1 VAETLGL
8 VGLGLLV
15 GAFGTLI
22 GAGGGFLL
30 VPALLLLYPH
40 DSPALVTG
48 ISLAVVFFNASSGSL
63 AYARMGRVDFKS
75 GLMFA
80 AATIP
85 GAVLGAMAT
94 AHIPRRTF
102 DLVFGILMTA
112 GSIYLI
118 WRPTR
123 TGKDGP
129 PARVSGHFRRHLV
142 ERDGTAHDFGYSP
155 ALGIGIS
162 VVVGF
167 VSSLL
172 GIGGGI
178 IHVPVLSQLLGFPVH
193 IATATSH
200 FVLAVMALAGSL
212 VHLATGAL
220 RPGLGRIGAIAVG
233 VIVGAQA
240 GAALSNRVRGVWII
254 RGLAVALGFAG
265 LRILLAAL

>member
-1 VAETLGL
+1 MAEILGL
-8 VGLGLLV
+8 IGLGLLV

-48 ISLAVVFFNASSGSL
+48 ISLAVVFFNASSGSF

-80 AATIP
+80 TATIP

-94 AHIPRRTF
+94 THLPRRTF
-102 DLVFGILMTA
+102 DLMFGILLTA
-112 GSIYLI
+112 GAIYLI
-118 WRPTR
+118 WRPVR
-123 TGKDGP
+123 TGSDGLR
-129 PARVSGHFRRHLV
+129 ARVTGQFHRLLV
-142 ERDGTAHDFGYSP
+142 ERDGTAHEFGYNP
-155 ALGIGIS
+155 LVGIGIS

-167 VSSLL
+167 LSSLL

-200 FVLAVMALAGSL
+200 FTLAIMALAGSL
-212 VHLATGAL
+212 VHLANGELT
-220 RPGLGRIGAIAVG
+220 PGLGRIAALGVG
-233 VIVGAQA
+233 VLVGAQA
-240 GAALSNRVRGVWII
+240 GAALSSRVHGVWIM
-254 RGLAVALGFAG
+254 RGLAIALGFVG
-265 LRILLAAL
+265 LRILLGGL

>member
-1 VAETLGL
+1 MLETVGLAGLGL
-8 VGLGLLV
+8 VV

-40 DSPALVTG
+40 DSPALITG
-48 ISLAVVFFNASSGSL
+48 MSLAVVFFNAGSGSF

-94 AHIPRRTF
+94 ARLDRRTF
-102 DLVFGILMTA
+102 DLLFGVLLTLGA
-112 GSIYLI
+112 AYLI
-118 WRPTR
+118 WRPIR
-123 TGKDGP
+123 TGEEP
-129 PARVSGHFRRHLV
+129 LRRRPTGHFERFLV
-142 ERDGTAHDFGYSP
+142 EKDGTAHHFTYNP
-155 ALGIGIS
+155 VLGIGIS

-178 IHVPVLSQLLGFPVH
+178 VHVPVLSQLLDFPVH

-200 FVLAVMALAGSL
+200 FTLSIMALAGSL
-212 VHLATGAL
+212 VHLASGAL
-220 RPGLGRIGAIAVG
+220 APGLGRIAALAVG
-233 VIVGAQA
+233 VMVGAQL
-240 GAALSNRVRGVWII
+240 GARLSSRVHGVWIM
-254 RGLAVALGFAG
+254 RGLAIALGFVG
-265 LRILLAAL
+265 LRILLGVV

>member
-1 VAETLGL
+1 MLELLGL
-8 VGLGLLV
+8 VVLGLLV

-48 ISLAVVFFNASSGSL
+48 ISLAVVFFNAGSGSV

-75 GLMFA
+75 GMMFS

-94 AHIPRRTF
+94 AHLPRRTF
-102 DLVFGILMTA
+102 DLLFGLLLTA
-112 GSIYLI
+112 GSAYLI
-118 WRPTR
+118 WRPIR
-123 TGKDGP
+123 TGEEDP
-129 PARVSGHFRRHLV
+129 RAHPSGHFHRHLV
-142 ERDGTAHDFGYSP
+142 ERDGTVHDYTYNP
-155 ALGIGIS
+155 VLGIGIS

-167 VSSLL
+167 ISSLL

-178 IHVPVLSQLLGFPVH
+178 VHVPVLSHLLDFPVH

-200 FVLAVMALAGSL
+200 FTLSIMALAGSL
-212 VHLATGAL
+212 VHVASGAL
-220 RPGLGRIGAIAVG
+220 APGVGRIAALAAG
-233 VIVGAQA
+233 VIVGAQV
-240 GAALSNRVRGVWII
+240 GAALSNRVHGVWIM
-254 RGLAVALGFAG
+254 RGLAIALGFVG
-265 LRILLAAL
+265 LRILVMAL

>member
-1 VAETLGL
+1 MLET
-8 VGLGLLV
+8 VGLAALGMFV

-48 ISLAVVFFNASSGSL
+48 ISLAVVFFNAGSGSF

-80 AATIP
+80 TATIP
-85 GAVLGAMAT
+85 GAVLGAMT
-94 AHIPRRTF
+94 TTVLPRRVF
-102 DLVFGILMTA
+102 DLIFGLLLTA
-112 GSIYLI
+112 GAAYLLR
-118 WRPTR
+118 RPMR
-123 TGKDGP
+123 TGADGP
-129 PARVSGHFRRHLV
+129 RARVTGHFRRHLV
-142 ERDGTAHDFGYSP
+142 ERDGTAHDFGYDP
-155 ALGIGIS
+155 IVGIGIS

-167 VSSLL
+167 LSSLL

-200 FVLAVMALAGSL
+200 FTLAIMALAGSL
-212 VHLATGAL
+212 VHVADGRLTPAL
-220 RPGLGRIGAIAVG
+220 G
-233 VIVGAQA
+233 VIAPLAAGVLVGAQV
-240 GAALSNRVRGVWII
+240 GARLSSRVHGVWIM
-254 RGLAVALGFAG
+254 RGLAAALGFVG
-265 LRILLAAL
+265 LRILVAAL

>member
-1 VAETLGL
+1 VAETIGL
-8 VGLGLLV
+8 VGLGLVV
-15 GAFGTLI
+15 GTFGTLI

-30 VPALLLLYPH
+30 VPVLLLLYPH
-40 DSPALVTG
+40 DSPALITG
-48 ISLAVVFFNASSGSL
+48 MSLAVVFFNAGSGSF

-85 GAVLGAMAT
+85 GAVLGAMVT
-94 AHIPRRTF
+94 AQLDRRTF
-102 DLVFGILMTA
+102 DLLFGVLMTA
-112 GSIYLI
+112 GSIYLL
-118 WRPTR
+118 WRPVR
-123 TGKDGP
+123 TGSDGP
-129 PARVSGHFRRHLV
+129 VARISGHFHRILV
-142 ERDGTAHDFGYSP
+142 ERDGTAHEFGYNP

-200 FVLAVMALAGSL
+200 FTLSIMALAGSL
-212 VHLATGAL
+212 VHLVSGAL
-220 RPGLGRIGAIAVG
+220 APGLGRIAALAVG
-233 VIVGAQA
+233 VMVGAQA
-240 GAALSNRVRGVWII
+240 GARLSRRVHGVWIM
-254 RGLAVALGFAG
+254 RGLAIALGFVG
-265 LRILLAAL
+265 LRILLGAV

>member
-1 VAETLGL
+1 MAEFLGL
-8 VGLGLLV
+8 VGLGLVV

-30 VPALLLLYPH
+30 VPALLLLYPN

-48 ISLAVVFFNASSGSL
+48 ISLAVVFFNAGSGSF
-63 AYARMGRVDFKS
+63 AYARMGRVDFRS

-80 AATIP
+80 SATIP
-85 GAVLGAMAT
+85 GAVLGAMT
-94 AHIPRRTF
+94 TTVLPRRTF
-102 DLVFGILMTA
+102 DLIFGALLTA
-112 GSIYLI
+112 GAAYLA
-118 WRPTR
+118 WRPVR
-123 TGKDGP
+123 TGDDGL
-129 PARVSGHFRRHLV
+129 PARVAGRFHRRIV
-142 ERDGTAHDFGYSP
+142 ERDGTVHDFAYSP

-167 VSSLL
+167 ISSLL

-200 FVLAVMALAGSL
+200 FTLAIMALAGSL
-212 VHLATGAL
+212 VHVANGRLVPALAVIAPL
-220 RPGLGRIGAIAVG
+220 AVG
-233 VIVGAQA
+233 VLVGAQI
-240 GAALSNRVRGVWII
+240 GARLSSRVHGVWIM
-254 RGLAVALGFAG
+254 RGLAVALAFVG

>member
-1 VAETLGL
+1 MIETLGL
-8 VGLGLLV
+8 AVLGVVV

-30 VPALLLLYPH
+30 VPVLLLLYPH

-48 ISLAVVFFNASSGSL
+48 MSLAVVFFNASSGSL

-75 GLMFA
+75 GLMFS

-94 AHIPRRTF
+94 AHLPRRTF
-102 DLVFGILMTA
+102 DLIFGLLLTA
-112 GSIYLI
+112 GSIYLV
-118 WRPTR
+118 WRPIR
-123 TGKDGP
+123 TGKDAP
-129 PARVSGHFRRHLV
+129 QARVSGHFHRHLV
-142 ERDGTAHDFGYSP
+142 DCDGTVHDFGFNP
-155 ALGIGIS
+155 LVGIGIS

-193 IATATSH
+193 VATATSH
-200 FVLAVMALAGSL
+200 FTLAIMALAGSL
-212 VHLATGAL
+212 VHLASGAL
-220 RPGLGRIGAIAVG
+220 VPGLGRIAALAVG
-233 VIVGAQA
+233 VMVGAPI
-240 GAALSNRVRGVWII
+240 GARLSSRVQGVWIM
-254 RGLAVALGFAG
+254 RGLAVALGFVG
-265 LRILLAAL
+265 LRILLTAL